1 MKTIFALILL
11 GIAGLPGL
19 AWAQDASTQDAGRDA
34 GAAVQT
40 AEKPD
45 ALDSRQ
51 MERDLQRLPWPNFR
65 AIVEAVPKLRAGVE
79 AYGTAGWQI
88 VQANYTRYHWQKNI
102 DKLDD
107 VQKRQRAELI
117 QAAKAAR

>member
-107 VQKRQRAELI
+107 VQKRQLAELI